1 MLNIKYKLP
10 GYLFVFV
17 WLIINNMALASE
29 NVDLKLSVN
38 GSSIKNHLQPLSINL
53 AITNPVD
60 NSADIYFA
68 FATPQQELYFI
79 QAKTLFG
86 STYTVTT
93 EPLAYTSAI
102 PDGQTSGII
111 FSLDSLSSNLPF
123 GYYTFYALAVK
134 AGENVLNTDN
144 WLSPLVKT
152 SISIVDPQSTLPI
165 PALLTGDVNDLG
177 QTEFNLNLQQGQ
189 HSFLAG
195 TSTSTFGIN
204 GNYLGPTI
212 RVSNTQK
219 VLFNIK
225 NNLGEDT
232 TIHWH
237 GAHIPA
243 KMDGGP
249 HQIIRSGETW
259 RPNFTIKQ
267 NASTLWY
274 HPHLLGKTAEHVIKG
289 LAGFFIVDDKTSQQ
303 LAIPKNYAVDDIP
316 IVIQDRIINS
326 DGSMPYNLIMM
337 RDIMRGYRGDKM
349 VVNGA
354 INPTLNSGAEI
365 IRLRLL
371 NGSNARIYNLGF
383 SDNRTFYQIAS
394 DGGFLAQPIPMQRLR
409 LSPGE
414 RGEILLDLR
423 NDLNKTLTLMSYS
436 SEITSTLSFSPN
448 MSDSLDRSNFDIMN
462 FNITR
467 PGTNLLTLP
476 NSLVAVQSINQA
488 ESNNSRDFVLRAGMG
503 MGMGN
508 NNSASFTINNKTMDM
523 ARIDE
528 TIKLGDTEI
537 WKIWNDSTMAHP
549 FHVHDVQ
556 FQIIS
561 RNGIAPPANELG
573 WKDTILVLPDE
584 RVEII
589 SRFEDYADTETPY
602 MYHCHILEH
611 EDAGM
616 MGQFLVVP

>member
-1 MLNIKYKLP
+1 MQNKITTQLVFIFILFNLSNYLYATENTVLN
-10 GYLFVFV
+10 
-17 WLIINNMALASE
+17 
-29 NVDLKLSVN
+29 LSVEGN
-38 GSSIKNHLQPLSINL
+38 SVKNHLQPLSIRLDVN
-53 AITNPVD
+53 NPIG
-60 NSADIYFA
+60 NSIDLYFA
-68 FATPQQELYFI
+68 IATPQQELYFI
-79 QAKTLFG
+79 QASSLF
-86 STYTVTT
+86 SSSYTITS
-93 EPLAYTSAI
+93 EPLAYASII
-102 PDGQTSGII
+102 PKREATGVI
-111 FSLDSLSSNLPF
+111 FSLNSLSSDLPF
-123 GYYTFYALAVK
+123 GYYTFYALAIT
-134 AGENVLNTDN
+134 AGEDVFNVDN
-144 WLSPLVKT
+144 WKSLLVKT

-165 PALLTGDVNDLG
+165 PALLTGDVNNLG

-195 TSTSTFGIN
+195 TTTATFGIN
-204 GNYLGPTI
+204 GDYLGPTI
-212 RVSNTQK
+212 RVSNDQK

-225 NNLGEDT
+225 NDLGENT

-249 HQIIRSGETW
+249 HQIIKSGETW
-259 RPNFTIKQ
+259 QPNFTIKQ
-267 NASTLWY
+267 NAATLWY

-289 LAGFFIVDDKTSQQ
+289 LAGFFIVDDQQSAQ

-316 IVIQDRIINS
+316 IVIQDRTINA
-326 DGSMPYNLIMM
+326 DGSMPYELFMM
-337 RDIMRGYRGDKM
+337 RDLMRGYRGDKM
-349 VVNGA
+349 VVNGV
-354 INPTLNSGAEI
+354 INPTLNSAAEI

-371 NGSNARIYNLGF
+371 NGSNARTYNLGF

-394 DGGFLAQPIPMQRLR
+394 DGGLLAQPIPMQRLR

-423 NDLNKTLTLMSYS
+423 GDLNKTLKLMSYS

-448 MSDSLDRSNFDIMN
+448 MSDSLDRSNFNIMN

-503 MGMGN
+503 MTGMGN
-508 NNSASFTINNKTMDM
+508 NSSASFTINNKTMDM

-528 TIKLGDTEI
+528 TIKLGNTEI

-561 RNGIAPPANELG
+561 RNGVAPETNESG
-573 WKDTILVLPDE
+573 WKDTVLVLPDE

>member
-1 MLNIKYKLP
+1 MQNKIKIQLFFIFILFNLTNYLYATENTVLN
-10 GYLFVFV
+10 
-17 WLIINNMALASE
+17 
-29 NVDLKLSVN
+29 LSVEGN
-38 GSSIKNHLQPLSINL
+38 SVKNHLQALSIRLDVN
-53 AITNPVD
+53 NPIG
-60 NSADIYFA
+60 NSIDLYFA
-68 FATPQQELYFI
+68 IATPQQELYFV
-79 QAKTLFG
+79 QASSLF
-86 STYTVTT
+86 SSSYTITS
-93 EPLAYTSAI
+93 EPLAYASII
-102 PDGQTSGII
+102 PNGEATGVI
-111 FSLDSLSSNLPF
+111 FSLNSLSSDLPF
-123 GYYTFYALAVK
+123 GYYTFYVLAVK
-134 AGENVLNTDN
+134 AGEDVFNVDN
-144 WLSPLVKT
+144 WQSLLVKT
-152 SISIVDPQSTLPI
+152 SISIADPTSTLPI
-165 PALLTGDVNDLG
+165 PALLTGEANGAG
-177 QTEFNLNLQQGQ
+177 QTEFNLTLQQGE
-189 HSFLAG
+189 HSFIAA
-195 TSTSTFGIN
+195 TTTATFGIN

-212 RVSNTQK
+212 RVSDTQK

-249 HQIIRSGETW
+249 HQIIKSGETW
-259 RPNFTIKQ
+259 KPNFTIKQ

-274 HPHLLGKTAEHVIKG
+274 HPHLLGKTAAHVIKG
-289 LAGFFIVDDKTSQQ
+289 LAGFFIVDDAISRQ
-303 LAIPKNYAVDDIP
+303 LALPNNYAVDDIP
-316 IVIQDRIINS
+316 IVIQDRNINS
-326 DGSMPYNLIMM
+326 DGTMPYNLTLM
-337 RDIMRGYRGDKM
+337 RDIMRGYRGDKI

-354 INPTLNSGAEI
+354 INPSLNSAAEI

-371 NGSNARIYNLGF
+371 NGSNARTYNLGF

-394 DGGFLAQPIPMQRLR
+394 DGGLLEKPVSLVRLR

-414 RGEILLDLR
+414 RGEVLLDLR
-423 NDLNKTLTLMSYS
+423 GDLNKTLKLLSYS
-436 SEITSTLSFSPN
+436 SEITSTLSLSPN
-448 MSDSLDRSNFDIMN
+448 MSDSLDRSDFDIMN

-467 PGTNLLTLP
+467 SGSNQLTLP
-476 NSLVAVQSINQA
+476 DSLVSIQSIDQSQ
-488 ESNNSRDFVLRAGMG
+488 SNNSRDFVLRAGMG
-503 MGMGN
+503 MN
-508 NNSASFTINNKTMDM
+508 SSASFTINNKTMDM

-537 WKIWNDSTMAHP
+537 WKIYNDSTMAHP

-561 RNGIAPPANELG
+561 RNGVAPAANESG
-573 WKDTILVLPDE
+573 WKDTVLVLPDE

-616 MGQFLVVP
+616 MGQFLVIP

>member
-1 MLNIKYKLP
+1 M
-10 GYLFVFV
+10 
-17 WLIINNMALASE
+17 
-29 NVDLKLSVN
+29 
-38 GSSIKNHLQPLSINL
+38 
-53 AITNPVD
+53 
-60 NSADIYFA
+60 
-68 FATPQQELYFI
+68 
-79 QAKTLFG
+79 
-86 STYTVTT
+86 
-93 EPLAYTSAI
+93 
-102 PDGQTSGII
+102 
-111 FSLDSLSSNLPF
+111 PF

-134 AGENVLNTDN
+134 TGEDVFNVDN
-144 WLSPLVKT
+144 WLSLLVK
-152 SISIVDPQSTLPI
+152 SAISIVDPQSTLPI
-165 PALLTGDVNDLG
+165 PALLTGDANGLG

-189 HSFLAG
+189 YSFLAG
-195 TSTSTFGIN
+195 TTTATFGIN
-204 GNYLGPTI
+204 GAYLGPTI

-225 NNLGEDT
+225 NDLGEDT

-249 HQIIRSGETW
+249 HQIIKSGETW
-259 RPNFTIKQ
+259 QPNFTINQ

-289 LAGFFIVDDKTSQQ
+289 LAGFFIVDDPISQQ
-303 LAIPKNYAVDDIP
+303 LALPKNYGVDDIP
-316 IVIQDRIINS
+316 IVIQDRNINS
-326 DGSMPYNLIMM
+326 DGTMPYYLTMM
-337 RDIMRGYRGDKM
+337 RDVMRGYRGDKM

-354 INPTLNSGAEI
+354 INPTLNSAAEI

-371 NGSNARIYNLGF
+371 NGSNARTYNLGF
-383 SDNRTFYQIAS
+383 SDKRSFYQIAS
-394 DGGFLAQPIPMQRLR
+394 DGGFLEQSVSLQRLR

-423 NDLNKTLTLMSYS
+423 GDLNKTLKLMSYS
-436 SEITSTLSFSPN
+436 SEIQSTLSLSPN
-448 MSDSLDRSNFDIMN
+448 MSDSLDQSNFDIMN
-462 FNITR
+462 FNIIR
-467 PGTNLLTLP
+467 AGSNQLTLP
-476 NSLVAVQSINQA
+476 DSLVSIQSIDQ
-488 ESNNSRDFVLRAGMG
+488 SQSTTSRDFVLRAGMG
-503 MGMGN
+503 MN
-508 NNSASFTINNKTMDM
+508 SSASFTINNKIMDM

-537 WKIWNDSTMAHP
+537 WKIWNDSAMAHP

-556 FQIIS
+556 FQVIS
-561 RNGIAPPANELG
+561 RNGVAPAANESG
-573 WKDTILVLPDE
+573 WKDTVLVLPDE